1 MPNAEMILDWFWL
14 IATGFS
20 FGFIAAAPIGAVNII
35 CIRRTLHYG
44 PLNGFLSG
52 LGAALGDGFF
62 AALVA
67 FGFTSLSDWIADH
80 TMTLELVGGLIL
92 VGYAIYALFTEPPI
106 RRIEE
111 KGELIEEHSGGIWSA
126 AASTFGLTA
135 INPATFFFF
144 AAVAATLSSLV
155 PAGASSY
162 AAAGTFV
169 AAVILGST
177 LWWAVI
183 VSITYFAHKQIG
195 DRSIVVINRVTGVLI
210 GVFGLFVLANMM
222 FGPWVR

>member
-52 LGAALGDGFF
+52 IGAAFGDGFF

-67 FGFTSLSDWIADH
+67 FGFTSLSDWIAGH
-80 TMTLELVGGLIL
+80 TMALELIGGIIL
-92 VGYAIYALFTEPPI
+92 VGYALYALFTEPPI
-106 RRIEE
+106 RRIEQ
-111 KGELIEEHSGGIWSA
+111 KGEMMEESSSGIWSA

-183 VSITYFAHKQIG
+183 VGITYFAHRQIG

-210 GVFGLFVLANMM
+210 GVFGLFILANVM
-222 FGPWVR
+222 FGPWL

>member
-52 LGAALGDGFF
+52 IGAAFGDGFF

-67 FGFTSLSDWIADH
+67 FGFTSLSDWIAGH
-80 TMTLELVGGLIL
+80 TMMLELVGGIIL
-92 VGYAIYALFTEPPI
+92 VGYALYALFTEPPI

-111 KGELIEEHSGGIWSA
+111 KGELMEERSTGIWSA

-177 LWWAVI
+177 VWWAVI
-183 VSITYFAHKQIG
+183 VGITYFAHSQIG

-210 GVFGLFVLANMM
+210 GIFGLFILANVM
-222 FGPWVR
+222 FGPWI